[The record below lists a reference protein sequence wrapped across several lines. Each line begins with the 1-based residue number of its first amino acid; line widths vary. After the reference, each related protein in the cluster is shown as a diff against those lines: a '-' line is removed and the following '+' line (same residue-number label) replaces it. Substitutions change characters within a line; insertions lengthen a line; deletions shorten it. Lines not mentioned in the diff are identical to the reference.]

1 MEQITVSSERNILE
15 PNLLSFD
22 ERKQQL
28 EKEDE
33 AKKKAEENAKKSP
46 YKDFVQVNKDYYK
59 AEDWLM
65 AKSPVAYRIFR
76 FLVNG
81 MDGYNAVVCSY
92 QVLQETFNISQVTVA
107 RAIKILKDK
116 KYVDVHKSGTSNV
129 YSINKNIVWNSWG
142 TNYKYAKFG
151 ANIIISENEQSLKS
165 KTKTV
170 KQREIKLN
178 ED

>member
-170 KQREIKLN
+170 KQKEIKLN

>member
-1 MEQITVSSERNILE
+1 MEQITVSSERNILG
-15 PNLLSFD
+15 PNSLSFD

-28 EKEDE
+28 EKENE

-170 KQREIKLN
+170 KQKEIKLN

>member
-1 MEQITVSSERNILE
+1 MQQITVSSERNILDH
-15 PNLLSFD
+15 NSLSFD

-28 EKEDE
+28 EKENE

-170 KQREIKLN
+170 KQKEIKLN